1 MAATEDERRRGALA
15 RLLATVLTVG
25 SVASGVNALVQVG
38 RTLLGLLH
46 GIL

>member
-1 MAATEDERRRGALA
+1 MAAIEEERRRGALA

-25 SVASGVNALVQVG
+25 SVASGLNALLQVG

-46 GIL
+46 GVL